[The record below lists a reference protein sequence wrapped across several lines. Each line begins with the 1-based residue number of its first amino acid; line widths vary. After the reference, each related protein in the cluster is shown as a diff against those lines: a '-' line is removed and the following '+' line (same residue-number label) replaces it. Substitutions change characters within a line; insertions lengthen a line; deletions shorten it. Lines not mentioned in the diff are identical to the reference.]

1 MDTLKNVDINIA
13 RIGKAQDKEFNE
25 IRVSIARI
33 ENSQISLNSNLEIL
47 NRKLDF
53 IISFLEKNSR

>member
-13 RIGKAQDKEFNE
+13 RISKAQDKEFNE